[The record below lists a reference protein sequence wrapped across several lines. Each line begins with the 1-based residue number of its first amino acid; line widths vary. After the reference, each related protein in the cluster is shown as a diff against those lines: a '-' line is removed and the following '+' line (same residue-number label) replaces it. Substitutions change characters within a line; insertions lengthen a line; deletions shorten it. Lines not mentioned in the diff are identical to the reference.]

1 MQKIPQ
7 DWATYLST
15 DILSA
20 LPLIKKHLEK
30 FTKNLNFVI
39 DDLIEI
45 FSIKKNYKDKEIKF
59 LKKNF
64 FKDFKKQLIKSFLFD
79 KLFSK
84 VKLVF
89 VLKNH

>member
-7 DWATYLST
+7 DWAIYLST

-45 FSIKKNYKDKEIKF
+45 FSIKKIIKT
-59 LKKNF
+59 KKLN
-64 FKDFKKQLIKSFLFD
+64 S
-79 KLFSK
+79 
-84 VKLVF
+84 
-89 VLKNH
+89 